1 MIKKLAKNLFIIF
14 IIFTL
19 SLSSVPYDAI
29 VLALKSYNSAYN
41 LADKFWELKNN
52 PNVVDNFLNSD
63 FLDLLAVHKSYAA
76 INDARMQYG
85 TGTNST
91 PQTRFY
97 TNATNSW
104 GAANATAAGT
114 ANVGWVV
121 SKESPTEDVTV
132 MAAQSTTGKLD
143 IFCRNGAAWTK
154 DIANI
159 TVGTTAATRRFDVEF
174 EKTSGVPMVLY
185 STNTATT
192 NELAYYRKTGAGCGA
207 GSWTG
212 PTTLNPTVVTGI
224 VLWVELEARQTS
236 GTNVMAVAFSDANAT
251 AGGKLESMIWNGSW
265 GNESPAGA
273 AQGWSDLSIE
283 LQGTAGANAMKVF
296 DLAFETNSGDL
307 LIAWGT
313 STGAN
318 GTNGWRYATCAATL
332 PCTWSGV
339 LTPAGPLDDA
349 TNVAIAPDPN
359 SDAIACIAEGNAGAD
374 LSAWLW
380 SGTAVGATTG
390 TSADATLLAAAAG
403 DMHVD
408 IDWVVSGSQRMAVG
422 VYTETTTGYKYIYYD
437 TVGAA
442 WRTNTTTS
450 FTVTGAPATAGQSI
464 QVKTN
469 PNNKTQ
475 LLVNFTDSASALW
488 SKRLAY
494 NGAAGGAT
502 TALSTWSNSDG
513 SATKGPVSSIT
524 AQSFWFDWTKYAAAN
539 SPPTLSV
546 SQPPSG
552 NTNIAEGSSYN
563 ITYTLADTDNVVT
576 AAFYYDTN
584 NDGIGGTAIS
594 GACATAAEGTGATC
608 SFNTSVLTPGTPY
621 YIYGV
626 TNDGV
631 NPAVTAVSAGTL
643 TVNDAPALSISQP
656 DGVGDNVNIGNSY
669 NITYT
674 LSDADNAVTAAF
686 YWDTNNDGVGGT
698 AITGACAT
706 AAEGT
711 NATCSWN
718 TTGMS
723 AGNYYI
729 YGVVNDGVNSAVTAV
744 SSGTITLSSGSLSVD
759 IVDAGG
765 TPIGSP
771 SVAFASKN
779 FSWTTQTSAGTLGI
793 SSQKIRLT
801 NNTATATWTL
811 SISATSGPTALWVSG
826 GNNYDFN
833 GSASAGR
840 LQVDASGSTIT
851 PQGGCSTT
859 GLSKGSAT
867 YFAQGTQD
875 SVNLVTAGGTAQTNC
890 YWDITGVALTQ
901 DIPASQVAGSYSIG
915 MTLTAT

>member
-1 MIKKLAKNLFIIF
+1 MIIKKLAKNLFILF
-14 IIFTL
+14 IIFAL
-19 SLSSVPYDAI
+19 SLSSIPYDAI
-29 VLALKSYNSAYN
+29 VLALKSYNSARN
-41 LADKFWELKNN
+41 LTDRFWELKNN

-104 GAANATAAGT
+104 GAANATVAGT

-132 MAAQSTTGKLD
+132 MATQSTTGKLD
-143 IFCRNGAAWTK
+143 IFCRNGATWTK
-154 DIANI
+154 DIANVTI
-159 TVGTTAATRRFDVEF
+159 GTTAATRRFDVEF

-236 GTNVMAVAFSDANAT
+236 GTNVMAAAFSDANAT
-251 AGGKLESMIWNGSW
+251 AGGKLEAMIWNSSW

-307 LIAWGT
+307 LVAWGT

-332 PCTWSGV
+332 PCTWSGA
-339 LTPAGPLDDA
+339 LTPSGPLDDA
-349 TNVAIAPDPN
+349 TNVAIAPDPGSN
-359 SDAIACIAEGNAGAD
+359 AIACIAEGNAGAD

-390 TSADATLLAAAAG
+390 TSADATLLASAAG

-464 QVKTN
+464 QVQTN
-469 PNNKTQ
+469 PNNKAQ
-475 LLVNFTDSASALW
+475 LLVNFTDANSDLW

-513 SATKGPVSSIT
+513 GTALNLSVSSI
-524 AQSFWFDWTKYAAAN
+524 ASMPFGFDWTKYAN

-546 SQPPSG
+546 SQPDG
-552 NTNIAEGSSYN
+552 TGDTVTVGDLYN
-563 ITYTLADTDNVVT
+563 ITYSLADTDNVVT
-576 AAFYYDTN
+576 AAFYYDTDN
-584 NDGIGGTAIS
+584 
-594 GACATAAEGTGATC
+594 TGL
-608 SFNTSVLTPGTPY
+608 N
-621 YIYGV
+621 GV
-626 TNDGV
+626 
-631 NPAVTAVSAGTL
+631 
-643 TVNDAPALSISQP
+643 
-656 DGVGDNVNIGNSY
+656 
-669 NITYT
+669 
-674 LSDADNAVTAAF
+674 
-686 YWDTNNDGVGGT
+686 

-706 AAEGT
+706 AAEGSGV
-711 NATCSWN
+711 TCSWN
-718 TTGMS
+718 T
-723 AGNYYI
+723 AGVTPGSYYV
-729 YGVVNDGVNSAVTAV
+729 YGITSDGVNPQVSAYST
-744 SSGTITLSSGSLSVD
+744 GQITINSSGSLSVD
-759 IVDAGG
+759 IVDSGG
-765 TPIGSP
+765 VPVVSP
-771 SVAFASKN
+771 SVTFANKI
-779 FSWTTQTSAGTLGI
+779 FSWTAQTSAGTLGI

-801 NNTATATWTL
+801 NTTATPSWTL
-811 SISATSGPTALWVSG
+811 SISATAGPTTLWQSG
-826 GNNYDFN
+826 GSNYDFN

-851 PQGGCSTT
+851 PQGGCSAT

-867 YFAQGTQD
+867 YFVQGTQD
-875 SVNLVTAGGTAQTNC
+875 SVSLITANGSAQVSC
-890 YWDITGVALTQ
+890 YWDITGVNLTQ
-901 DIPASQVAGSYSIG
+901 DIPAAQVTGSYSIG
-915 MTLTAT
+915 MTLTAV